1 MKNLIRKYIR
11 VKVYAI
17 TSLRREI
24 REIQKCV
31 RQLYEITA
39 GQTVLIEEYMDK
51 SYKTKLKEEH
61 KKYKQL
67 EKESREII
75 EELTETIKRYEKEM
89 RK

>member
-1 MKNLIRKYIR
+1 MFKKYLRI
-11 VKVYAI
+11 KIYAI
-17 TSLRREI
+17 TSLRKEI

-39 GQTVLIEEYMDK
+39 GQTVLIEEYMDE

-75 EELTETIKRYEKEM
+75 EELTETIKQYEKEM